1 MYIISYTRSG
11 VRHVFPGKIVGAPLK
26 EDPKIVKKMWAVWHG
41 FVCKKGARDS
51 PFSWLE
57 RDRVGTR
64 DNGLRAEET

>member
-1 MYIISYTRSG
+1 MSDFYITFFYYGYIYKVYRRSD

-51 PFSWLE
+51 PFS
-57 RDRVGTR
+57 
-64 DNGLRAEET
+64 